1 MMGRIRKLYK
11 KMRHIHLRFLD
22 NGADCDLT
30 EPLEWLY
37 VAAEE
42 GEPLNSQ
49 LVPELQRIAAA
60 CAAECRPDIERLI
73 EKALQLVDGDD
84 T

>member
-1 MMGRIRKLYK
+1 MSRIRKLYK

-22 NGADCDLT
+22 NKADCDLS

-37 VAAEE
+37 LAAEE
-42 GEPLNSQ
+42 GEPLNPQ
-49 LVPELQRIAAA
+49 LVPELQRIAAI
-60 CAAECRPDIERLI
+60 CDSDCRPDVERLL
-73 EKALQLVDGDD
+73 EKAMALGKKSD